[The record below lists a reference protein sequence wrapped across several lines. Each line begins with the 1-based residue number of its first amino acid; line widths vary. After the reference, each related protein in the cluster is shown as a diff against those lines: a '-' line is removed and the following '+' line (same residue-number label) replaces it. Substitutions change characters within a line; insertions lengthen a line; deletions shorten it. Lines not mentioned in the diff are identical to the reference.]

1 MEEFATQVE
10 INFKLDTKEIALALF
25 ALIDEEIDQKLPDN
39 IYVNDLD
46 DEFKKSVYRKV
57 LKKAIEQ
64 LY

>member
-10 INFKLDTKEIALALF
+10 ISFELDTEEIALNL
-25 ALIDEEIDQKLPDN
+25 LDCIDEEIDRKLPDYTN
-39 IYVNDLD
+39 VNDLD
-46 DEFKKSVYRKV
+46 NEFKKSVYRKV